1 MEQVKTVSKNLRLTA
16 ASELVLAALK
26 FVSRRAFVLLL
37 GKEYLGLSGLFTD
50 ILSMLS
56 LAELGFSVSIT
67 YSLYRPVAQGDT
79 EMVKSLLGLYRRVYQ
94 AVGVVVLAVGLGLT
108 PFLGFFVKEMP
119 SDIPHIPLI
128 YGLNVVNA
136 GISYFFS
143 YKSTLLFV
151 HQKKYVDAMIRAAAA
166 LAATAAQI
174 AVLFLTGS
182 YLYYLVIAIG
192 ATLVQNL
199 AISRTADRLYPY
211 LREKEVQPL
220 PAETVGELRRNV
232 GAMVLHRIGAV
243 AVFSTDNLLISKF
256 VGIVTTGLYSNYIL
270 IRNFLNVVITA
281 LFGAITPALGRQN
294 ATAPV
299 EEKRETFRQLHLF
312 SAWLFGWMS
321 ICLYCLYDPFLDLWL
336 GRGYLLPQPVVLL
349 IVVNFYVN
357 SMRTPVA
364 NTKSVM
370 GLFWD
375 ERYKSILEAALN
387 LVVSVL
393 LAKRLGIT
401 GILAGTLVSTIAL
414 PVWIEP
420 LGLYRHGLG
429 LPVGRYFRDYLFYLL
444 VTVSAGTATWL
455 ACRML
460 PGGLGGFF
468 LRMLLCLTLPN
479 LIYLAVVR
487 KVLSGW
493 GPLLRLIKPLL
504 PGRNKQS

>member
-375 ERYKSILEAALN
+375 
-387 LVVSVL
+387 
-393 LAKRLGIT
+393 
-401 GILAGTLVSTIAL
+401 
-414 PVWIEP
+414 
-420 LGLYRHGLG
+420 
-429 LPVGRYFRDYLFYLL
+429 
-444 VTVSAGTATWL
+444 
-455 ACRML
+455 
-460 PGGLGGFF
+460 
-468 LRMLLCLTLPN
+468 
-479 LIYLAVVR
+479 
-487 KVLSGW
+487 
-493 GPLLRLIKPLL
+493 
-504 PGRNKQS
+504 